1 MKIFDKFKKT
11 KCDLC
16 DNKISNDP
24 YTLVVESEEENNFM
38 LLVCDECGILLER
51 MREKFSE
58 MVINNTAGPIDE
70 SV

>member
-24 YTLVVESEEENNFM
+24 YTLIVENEEESNFM
-38 LLVCDECGILLER
+38 FLVCDECGTLLEKIN
-51 MREKFSE
+51 EKYSE
-58 MVINNTAGPIDE
+58 MIIDKTADPINE
-70 SV
+70 SI